1 MEYRAVIL
9 FVIIILVI
17 GTLSMISVEMIG
29 VIKGYG
35 NPSEAVMDV
44 TMKFLISLIFF
55 ITASSIRYK
64 VHEDKVVLT
73 GYYTLI
79 LALLGSTF
87 FFSGS
92 AHRWIRILGFSL
104 QPSELA
110 KIVVILIV
118 AKYTSSCEKMTSFW
132 YGLLKPLLI
141 VSPIIALI
149 ALEPDLST
157 SLLVFTLVVLMLY
170 SAGARFSHVALLVGS
185 LLVLGYLSYKHHFL
199 LRGYQM
205 QRLLSFFK
213 GKMSE
218 QVLLAIEGA
227 KSGGLFG
234 KGINLGEI
242 KMVVPV
248 VESDFVMAV
257 IGEELGYIGI
267 VVVLFSYLGLVYS
280 LIKSAVKVVE
290 DSFGKM
296 FIIGYAYLIML
307 QVMVNIG
314 VSTGILPITGI
325 TLPFVSKGGSSLLA
339 FMTGLGVVTNITF
352 YKEDEES

>member
-35 NPSEAVMDV
+35 NPSEAVMDI

-55 ITASSIRYK
+55 IVASSIHYK
-64 VHEDKVVLT
+64 VHQDKVVLT
-73 GYYTLI
+73 GYYILT

-87 FFSGS
+87 FFRGS
-92 AHRWIRILGFSL
+92 AHRWIRIMGFSL
-104 QPSELA
+104 QPSELS
-110 KIVVILIV
+110 KILVILIV
-118 AKYTSSCEKMTSFW
+118 AKYVSNCEKMNSFW

-141 VSPIIALI
+141 VSPIAIMI

-170 SAGARFSHVALLVGS
+170 TAGARFSHVAALVGS
-185 LLVLGYLSYKHHFL
+185 ILVVGYLAYKYQFL
-199 LRGYQM
+199 LKGYQM

-242 KMVVPV
+242 KMIVPV

-267 VVVLFSYLGLVYS
+267 VVILFSYLGLVYS
-280 LIKSAVKVVE
+280 LIKSAVKIVE
-290 DSFGKM
+290 DNFGKV
-296 FIIGYAYLIML
+296 FVIGYAYLIML
-307 QVMVNIG
+307 QVMVNVG

-339 FMTGLGVVTNITF
+339 FMTGLGVVTNIVF
-352 YKEDEES
+352 NKESEES

>member
-1 MEYRAVIL
+1 MEYKAIIL
-9 FVIIILVI
+9 FVILILVI

-35 NPSEAVMDV
+35 NPGEAVWDI
-44 TMKFLISLIFF
+44 TLKLLISLLFF
-55 ITASSIRYK
+55 LVASSIYYK
-64 VHEDKVVLT
+64 IHQDKAVIM
-73 GYYTLI
+73 GYYTVI

-92 AHRWIRILGFSL
+92 AHRWLRILGFSL

-110 KIVVILIV
+110 KILVIILISN
-118 AKYTSSCEKMTSFW
+118 YTATCEKMTSFW
-132 YGLLKPLLI
+132 SGLLKPIFI
-141 VSPIIALI
+141 VSPIVFLI
-149 ALEPDLST
+149 AIEPDLST
-157 SLLVFTLVVLMLY
+157 SLLILTLTILMLY
-170 SAGARFSHVALLVGS
+170 TAGAKFSHVMLLVGS
-185 LLVLGYLSYKHHFL
+185 VLFLGYISYKYHLFL
-199 LRGYQM
+199 KGYQM

-213 GKMSE
+213 GRMSE

-234 KGINLGEI
+234 KGVNLGEI

-267 VVVLFSYLGLVYS
+267 VVILLSYLGLVYS
-280 LIKSAVKVVE
+280 LIKSAVKIVE
-290 DSFGKM
+290 DNFGKM

-307 QVMVNIG
+307 QVMVNVG
-314 VSTGILPITGI
+314 VSTGLLPITGI

-339 FMTGLGVVTNITF
+339 FMTGLGIVTNIVF
-352 YKEDEES
+352 SKESEEF